1 MELLIGK
8 AGERD
13 FSIDAQELVTG
24 RTCVIAQS
32 GAGKSWS
39 IAVLCECLCRARIG
53 FCLIDTEGEYFS
65 LRDKFPVL
73 WIGTD
78 EQCDHDIETVNI
90 RDVMLH
96 AVKAD
101 MSVVYDVSETDMQER
116 VSKLANVL
124 YDVSSELRKPYL
136 LIIEE
141 ADKFIPQSR
150 ESIKKIEEISRR
162 GRKRG
167 LGMLVAT
174 QRPALVTKNVLSQC
188 NNQIIGKLSI
198 DNDLKAVDLF
208 FGSRKE
214 VEELAFLNPGE
225 FFVMGKLS
233 REKTKIKFADRE
245 TEHRGL
251 TPKLAPRSFIPVEE
265 MKPPLPADTPGTV
278 EPREPE
284 PAHEEADLMVHPP
297 EVRQRGDE
305 EGPPIACAVL
315 PFLSRDEALEIAGE
329 RRRKKLLGFGTEE
342 RIASVE
348 MVYWPLIVAECKF
361 LGGVLTKVTKMKTVI
376 IEGVYGHCAQVRVG
390 LYLSPCF
397 AELVGLDEDAI
408 RVLSHLSSRGHTEAE
423 IEAEAKLPLA
433 AVKRAIKKLKAQKL
447 VTESGSVGKAKM
459 YIPLLMHK
467 IPRLSKIG
475 GSVEA
480 KTGAARGEARDPE
493 LEDGDVRTLLKGIE
507 PTAEVTCI
515 ETVHYPLYLV
525 DLASDAGD
533 RSFYLDALTGREI
546 SFDDIS

>member
-39 IAVLCECLCRARIG
+39 IAVLCESLCRARIG

-90 RDVMLH
+90 MEVMMH

-101 MSVVYDVSETDMQER
+101 IPVIYDVSETDMQER
-116 VSKLANVL
+116 VSKLANVM
-124 YDVSSELRKPYL
+124 YDVASDLRKPYL

-214 VEELAFLNPGE
+214 VEELASLDPGE
-225 FFVMGKLS
+225 FFVMGKLV

-251 TPKLAPRSFIPVEE
+251 TPKLAPRPFLPVEE
-265 MKPPLPADTPGTV
+265 MKPPMSETPA
-278 EPREPE
+278 EPAEPAPPEPE
-284 PAHEEADLMVHPP
+284 PQQPAPLTVKP
-297 EVRQRGDE
+297 EREE
-305 EGPPIACAVL
+305 EGPPIAAAVL
-315 PFLSRDEALEIAGE
+315 PILSRDDALEIAGE

-348 MVYWPLIVAECKF
+348 LVYWPLIAADCKY
-361 LGGVLTKVTKMKTVI
+361 LGGVLTKSTKTKTVI
-376 IEGVYGHCAQVRVG
+376 IEGVFGHCAQVRSG
-390 LYLSPCF
+390 LFLSLCF
-397 AELVGLDEDAI
+397 AEVVGIDEDAI
-408 RVLSHLSSRGHTEAE
+408 RVLAHLTPKGITEAE
-423 IEAEAKLPLA
+423 IEAASKLPLA
-433 AVKRAIKKLKAQKL
+433 TVKKAVKKLKERKL
-447 VTESGSVGKAKM
+447 VTESGSVGRAKV
-459 YIPLLMHK
+459 YVPLLMHR
-467 IPRLSKIG
+467 IPRLSKMG
-475 GSVEA
+475 GSIDA
-480 KTGAARGEARDPE
+480 ATGAVRGEARERE

-507 PTAEVTCI
+507 PTAEVTGI
-515 ETVHYPLYLV
+515 TIIHYPLFRV
-525 DLASDAGD
+525 ELASDAGD
-533 RSFYLDALTGREI
+533 RGFYIDALNGREV
-546 SFDDIS
+546 SFDDIA

>member
-39 IAVLCECLCRARIG
+39 IAVLCETLCRARIG

-90 RDVMLH
+90 RDMMMH

-101 MSVVYDVSETDMQER
+101 IPIVYDVSETDMQER

-214 VEELAFLNPGE
+214 VEELASLNPGE
-225 FFVMGKLS
+225 FFVMGKLV

-251 TPKLAPRSFIPVEE
+251 TPRLAPRPFLPVEE
-265 MKPPLPADTPGTV
+265 MKPPRSEDPVRADEPA
-278 EPREPE
+278 EPE
-284 PAHEEADLMVHPP
+284 PPEPLLPPP
-297 EVRQRGDE
+297 EKALREE
-305 EGPPIACAVL
+305 EGDPLSNAVL
-315 PFLSRDEALEIAGE
+315 PFLSRDDALEIAGE

-342 RIASVE
+342 RIASVDL
-348 MVYWPLIVAECKF
+348 VYWPLLAADCKF
-361 LGGVLTKVTKMKTVI
+361 LGGMLTKATKTKRVI
-376 IEGVYGHCAQVRVG
+376 VEGVYGHCAQVRGG
-390 LYLSPCF
+390 LVLSRCF
-397 AELVGLDEDAI
+397 AELVGLDEEAI
-408 RVLSHLSSRGHTEAE
+408 RVLAHLSPKGRTEAE
-423 IEAEAKLPLA
+423 IEAESKLPLA
-433 AVKRAIKKLKAQKL
+433 VVKKAIKKLKSQKL

-459 YIPLLMHK
+459 YVPLLIYK

-475 GSVEA
+475 GSIEA
-480 KTGAARGEARDPE
+480 KTGSLRGEARERE
-493 LEDGDVRTLLKGIE
+493 LEDADVRTLLKGIE
-507 PTAEVTCI
+507 PTAEVTGI
-515 ETVHYPLYLV
+515 DVIHYPLFRV
-525 DLASDAGD
+525 DLVSDGGD

-546 SFDDIS
+546 SFDEIA

>member
-1 MELLIGK
+1 MELVIGK

-39 IAVLCECLCRARIG
+39 IAVLCESLCRARIG

-90 RDVMLH
+90 MEVMMH

-101 MSVVYDVSETDMQER
+101 MAVVYDVSETDMQER
-116 VSKLANVL
+116 VSKLANVM
-124 YDVSSELRKPYL
+124 YDVASELRKPYL

-214 VEELAFLNPGE
+214 VEELAALDPGE
-225 FFVMGKLS
+225 FFVMGKLA
-233 REKTKIKFADRE
+233 REKTRIKFADRE

-251 TPKLAPRSFIPVEE
+251 TPRLAPRAILPVEE
-265 MKPPLPADTPGTV
+265 MKAPI
-278 EPREPE
+278 PE
-284 PAHEEADLMVHPP
+284 PHAAPAEPPSPVVEEVLPSPPP
-297 EVRQRGDE
+297 EKPVREE
-305 EGPPIACAVL
+305 EGAPIAAAVL
-315 PFLSRDEALEIAGE
+315 PVLSRDDVLEIAGE

-348 MVYWPLIVAECKF
+348 LVYWPLIVADCKF
-361 LGGVLTKVTKMKTVI
+361 LGGMLARGTKTKTVI
-376 IEGVYGHCAQVRVG
+376 IEGVYGHGAQVRAG
-390 LYLSPCF
+390 LFLSSCF
-397 AELVGLDEDAI
+397 SELVGLDEDGI
-408 RVLSHLSSRGHTEAE
+408 RVLAHITPKGVTEAE
-423 IEAEAKLPLA
+423 IEAASHLPLPSVKK
-433 AVKRAIKKLKAQKL
+433 AVKKLKERKL
-447 VTESGSVGKAKM
+447 VTESGSVGRTKV
-459 YIPLLMHK
+459 YVPLLMHK
-467 IPRLSKIG
+467 IPRLSRIG
-475 GSVEA
+475 GSIDA
-480 KTGAARGEARDPE
+480 KIGPVRGETRERE
-493 LEDGDVRTLLKGIE
+493 LEDGEVRTLIKGIE
-507 PTAEVTCI
+507 PTAEVTGI
-515 ETVHYPLYLV
+515 EVVHYPLFLV
-525 DLASDAGD
+525 ELASDAGD
-533 RSFYLDALTGREI
+533 RSFYLDACNGREI
-546 SFDDIS
+546 SFDEVA